1 MQLDDYIEMVFEE
14 LRRAERKFPGFP
26 TDPIHAAAV
35 LAEEVGELQQA
46 CLQWTYEGGSL
57 EDVTKEAVQSAAMA
71 LRFLFNME
79 SLRRR
84 PSDQEERV
92 TVNAQQPHGA
102 SPSGNLQTSP
112 EAECE
117 NVLYAGL

>member
-1 MQLDDYIEMVFEE
+1 MQLGDYVGMVFEE

-57 EDVTKEAVQSAAMA
+57 EAVTTEAVQSAAMA
-71 LRFLFNME
+71 LRFLVNME
-79 SLRRR
+79 SFRRR
-84 PSDQEERV
+84 PSEQEERV
-92 TVNAQQPHGA
+92 TVNAQQTNGGA
-102 SPSGNLQTSP
+102 ELNG
-112 EAECE
+112 
-117 NVLYAGL
+117 